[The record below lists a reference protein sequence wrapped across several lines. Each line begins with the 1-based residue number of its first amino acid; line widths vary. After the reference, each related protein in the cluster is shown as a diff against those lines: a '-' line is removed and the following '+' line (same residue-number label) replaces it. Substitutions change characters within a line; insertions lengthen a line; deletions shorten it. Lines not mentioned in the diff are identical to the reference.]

1 MREPDQLGD
10 QFVSKKKLEALGIE
24 VPEDAL
30 GFYVKDKTLYIEAMD
45 TGDGPGPL
53 MIMIDSIEV
62 PLSDEQVQRLRDDGL
77 YSSEGFRLG

>member
-24 VPEDAL
+24 VTEDAIV
-30 GFYVKDKTLYIEAMD
+30 FYVKDNTQNNEAMD